1 MPAFA
6 NISISDGQATPV
18 SHIFATKT
26 NDQRV
31 TVWEDRVGGIAIGYP
46 KIKAKTSESDV
57 IRRVKFDLSIP
68 VLEAV
73 SGANPSGFTP
83 AAKVAYTVPF
93 NGEFLLPTRCT
104 KADRDNILA
113 YVRNFLALA
122 VVKSVVVDG
131 EEFTG

>member
-6 NISISDGQATPV
+6 NITISDGQAIPQ
-18 SHIFATKT
+18 SHTFSPKT

-31 TVWEDRVGGIAIGYP
+31 TVWEDRAGGIAIGYT
-46 KIKAKTSESDV
+46 KIKAKTSESDT

-73 SGANPSGFTP
+73 SGSNPSGFTP

-93 NGEFLLPTRCT
+93 NGEFLLPTRST
-104 KADRDNILA
+104 KADRVDILA

-122 VVKSVVVDG
+122 VVNNVVVDG

>member
-6 NISISDGQATPV
+6 NLVIADGQATPV
-18 SHIFATKT
+18 NHTFATKT

-31 TVWEDRVGGIAIGYP
+31 TVWEDRIGGIAIGYP

-57 IRRVKFDLSIP
+57 IRRVKFDISIP

-104 KADRDNILA
+104 LADRDNILA
-113 YVRNFLALA
+113 YARNFLALT
-122 VVKSVVVDG
+122 VMKNVVVNG